1 MSDPSQPVLSLR
13 GLSTEVRTDRGS
25 VRVVDDVSFDVPAA
39 GKVALVGESGSGK
52 TMTAMSVLRLV
63 PSPSARIVA
72 GRVEFRGRDL
82 LSLSEREMQRLR
94 GNELA
99 MVFQEPMT
107 SLNPVL
113 TVGYQITETL
123 RAHQS
128 ISRKQARARAVELL
142 DRVGIPSPS
151 ARVDAYPHQ
160 LSGGMRQR
168 VMMAIAMC
176 CRPAL
181 IIADEPTTALDVTIE
196 AQILDLLDQVRVTD
210 GTATLLITHDLG
222 VVAGFAEHV
231 VVMYAGQVVESASV
245 KDLFRAPSHP
255 YTQALLRSLPPPPDS
270 TAPREKRL
278 PVIEGRVPDLMSR
291 PTGCRFQDRCPQ
303 VHEACRETVPPWVGR
318 GGGRG
323 ARCLLLQGESE
334 P

>member
-1 MSDPSQPVLSLR
+1 MSDPSPPVLSLR
-13 GLSTEVRTDRGS
+13 GLSTEVRTERGGA
-25 VRVVDDVSFDVPAA
+25 RVVDDVSFDVPAA

-63 PSPSARIVA
+63 PSPSRIVA

-82 LSLSEREMQRLR
+82 LSLPEREMQRLR

-128 ISRKQARARAVELL
+128 ISRKQARARAVELI

-151 ARVDAYPHQ
+151 TRVDAYPHQ

-168 VMMAIAMC
+168 VMMAIAMS

-196 AQILDLLDQVRVTD
+196 AQILDLLDQVRVKD

-231 VVMYAGQVVESASV
+231 VVMYAGQVVESAPV
-245 KDLFRAPSHP
+245 KDLFRAPAHP
-255 YTQALLRSLPPPPDS
+255 YTQALLRSLPPSPDS
-270 TAPREKRL
+270 TAPRERRL

-291 PTGCRFQDRCPQ
+291 PSGCRFQDRCPQ
-303 VHEACRETVPPWVGR
+303 VHDVCRETAPPWVGR
-318 GGGRG
+318 EGGRG
-323 ARCLLLQGESE
+323 ARCVLLVEGES
-334 P
+334 

>member
-1 MSDPSQPVLSLR
+1 MSDASPPVLSLR
-13 GLSTEVRTDRGS
+13 GLSTEVRTDRGTA
-25 VRVVDDVSFDVPAA
+25 RVVDDVSFDVPVA

-63 PSPSARIVA
+63 PSPSASIV
-72 GRVEFRGRDL
+72 GGEVVFRGRDL
-82 LSLSEREMQRLR
+82 LSLPEKEMRRLR

-113 TVGYQITETL
+113 TVGYQIVETL

-128 ISRKQARARAVELL
+128 ISRKAARTRAVELL
-142 DRVGIPSPS
+142 ERVGIPSPS

-196 AQILDLLDQVRVTD
+196 AQILDLLDQVRVKD
-210 GTATLLITHDLG
+210 RTATLLITHDLG

-231 VVMYAGQVVESASV
+231 VVMYAGQVVESAPV
-245 KDLFRAPSHP
+245 KDLFRAPLHP
-255 YTQALLRSLPPPPDS
+255 YTQALLRSLPPAPDS
-270 TAPREKRL
+270 TAPRDRRL
-278 PVIEGRVPDLMSR
+278 PVIEGRVPDLTSR
-291 PTGCRFQDRCPQ
+291 PPGCRFQDRCPRARD
-303 VHEACRETVPPWVGR
+303 VCREAEPPWVG
-318 GGGRG
+318 GEGRG
-323 ARCLLLQGESE
+323 ARCVLLVEGE

>member
-13 GLSTEVRTDRGS
+13 GLSTEVRTDRGGA
-25 VRVVDDVSFDVPAA
+25 RVVDDVSFDVPAA

-63 PSPSARIVA
+63 PSPSAKIVA

-196 AQILDLLDQVRVTD
+196 AQILDLLDQVRVAD

-231 VVMYAGQVVESASV
+231 VVMYAGQVVESAPV

-255 YTQALLRSLPPPPDS
+255 YTQALLRSLPPSPDS
-270 TAPREKRL
+270 AAPRERRL

-291 PTGCRFQDRCPQ
+291 PAGCRFQDRCPQ
-303 VHEACRETVPPWVGR
+303 VHDACRETAPPWVGR
-318 GGGRG
+318 EGGRG
-323 ARCLLLQGESE
+323 ARCLLLRGESE